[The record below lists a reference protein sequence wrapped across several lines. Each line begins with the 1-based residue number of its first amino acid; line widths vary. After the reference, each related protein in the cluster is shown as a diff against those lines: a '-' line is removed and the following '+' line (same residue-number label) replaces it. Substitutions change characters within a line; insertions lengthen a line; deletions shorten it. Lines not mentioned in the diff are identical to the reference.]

1 MCKIS
6 FHVRLDQTR
15 QTYDN
20 GIKLGKI
27 DYVNNID
34 QWMEEGL
41 MIQFYAS
48 QRSKPHMYEAVR
60 GTPKKNSFG
69 TTIHQ
74 DFIDR

>member
-1 MCKIS
+1 MCAK
-6 FHVRLDQTR
+6 TR

-41 MIQFYAS
+41 MRQFYAS
-48 QRSKPHMYEAVR
+48 QRSKPHMYEAVH